1 MSDSLLLI
9 VFGTISSVCFVIG
22 SIAIYLALKN
32 AKREDSELMMAFWS
46 VVALAGF
53 TFAGMSLAYFI
64 IPILSNRYF

>member
-22 SIAIYLALKN
+22 CIAICLALKN